1 MFNLLPITTCSFL
14 SAKPQK
20 YSQEYTG
27 AEFAESRKARYVPP
41 SPAQFPVSS
50 SSPWWVWT
58 CIPDKCT
65 HAQKYTSNA
74 QISDH
79 TDRENIG
86 FQSLIILTHI
96 VSALFLLIDLLYIMK
111 GHYQV
116 PLKPSCL
123 KDEQLQLSQ
132 SVLIGKS
139 DPENLVFQGNQL
151 SFCKKQSK
159 TEILPKLFRSSSHC
173 APAIGFA
180 IRRAKMRAWCFCSS
194 GIRWVY
200 WNSQH
205 RQSNPFRFNRKE
217 INPFALSN
225 RNKTGRNPAQ
235 SIIKEGNIILAT
247 QFAKNKW
254 SGS

>member
-20 YSQEYTG
+20 YSQEYIG

-132 SVLIGKS
+132 SVLRREVFHPLECLSCTEDSMTGYITPGEVSLAHSRGIGS
-139 DPENLVFQGNQL
+139 PSSTCWPHLLCCSRDLLQL
-151 SFCKKQSK
+151 YQFCKKQ
-159 TEILPKLFRSSSHC
+159 TFLFH
-173 APAIGFA
+173 F
-180 IRRAKMRAWCFCSS
+180 WLLVFT
-194 GIRWVY
+194 
-200 WNSQH
+200 
-205 RQSNPFRFNRKE
+205 
-217 INPFALSN
+217 L
-225 RNKTGRNPAQ
+225 
-235 SIIKEGNIILAT
+235 
-247 QFAKNKW
+247 
-254 SGS
+254 